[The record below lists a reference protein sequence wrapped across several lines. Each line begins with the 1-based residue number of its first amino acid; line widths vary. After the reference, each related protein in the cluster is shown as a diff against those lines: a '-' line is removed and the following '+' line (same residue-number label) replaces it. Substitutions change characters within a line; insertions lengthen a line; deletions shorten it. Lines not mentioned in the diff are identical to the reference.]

1 MLKEVKGLEY
11 ALEILRVLNKHGGEH
26 DSKAVCGLI
35 KSENR
40 VEVSQS
46 YVQKVLPRMVK
57 SGLINS
63 SGTGYTLSKKVTE
76 ITVDMILDLC
86 DMPSNAEPLYDLC
99 RKLKNSVAMTSVT
112 EVYNFN

>member
-11 ALEILRVLNKHGGEH
+11 ALEILRVLSKHGGEH
-26 DSKAVCGLI
+26 DSKAVCRLI
-35 KSENR
+35 EAENR
-40 VEVSQS
+40 IEVSQS

-63 SGTGYTLSKKVTE
+63 SGTGYTLSRRIGE

-86 DMPSNAEPLYDLC
+86 DMPTNNEPLYDLC
-99 RKLKNSVAMTSVT
+99 KKLKNAVATTSVT
-112 EVYNFN
+112 EVYNFA